1 MYGGTRKPVGRAS
14 TSPTND
20 DDQSFLGALTFV
32 FAFLGVVATVFA
44 ASRLVRR
51 TRFFL
56 HIYQLEGYKPNEYR
70 AWVLARLRTH
80 VVRTSHLVGAA
91 LLAVGAL
98 LAFAG
103 WPRLGAFAAL
113 VGWPVAF
120 ASWKLYRS
128 VPVKKPLAWTERMK
142 RLGWATAA
150 VLALVVLAFALDAAL
165 GGLGARL
172 LGAGRGEPGHENLGR
187 AAAWIVY
194 LKGWFV
200 ADLFAPFWVMLAGL
214 AMQPFERHK
223 QEGFKQQ
230 ARDKVAARPDL
241 RIVAITG
248 SYGKTSVKFILAEL
262 LGQRYNVLATPG
274 SYNTPMGISLV
285 VNNQLRPEH
294 QVLVLEMG
302 MRYAGDIKE
311 LCEIVRPDVA
321 VVTSVGVAHLE
332 TMGSIEAIAEE
343 KGSLLR
349 EMKPGGAAVLNGG
362 DPRVSTMTGVE
373 GQTLRVSLGDSGDI
387 TGRNVRYGPDGM
399 AMTVRDETGAEAT
412 FTTKLLGSHNA
423 MNLLLGVA
431 VGRVFGIRL
440 RALAEAARRIQPVAH
455 RLALR
460 EENGILILDDAFNSN
475 PVGAKSAVEVLGQF
489 RTGRRVIVTPGM
501 VELGPKQAE
510 ENRTFGRH
518 IAANADLAVI
528 VGEVN
533 GEAIH
538 AGLRDAS
545 YPEDQIVRA
554 KNLYDARERLAA
566 WLRPGDVVL
575 YENDLPDQY
584 GG

>member
-1 MYGGTRKPVGRAS
+1 M
-14 TSPTND
+14 N
-20 DDQSFLGALTFV
+20 LL

-56 HIYQLEGYKPNEYR
+56 HLYQLEGYKPNEYR
-70 AWVLARLRTH
+70 AWVMARLRTH

-91 LLAVGAL
+91 LLLVGSL

-103 WPRLGAFAAL
+103 WPRLGALAAL
-113 VGWPVAF
+113 AGWPVAF

-128 VPVKKPLAWTERMK
+128 VPVKKPLAWTDRMK
-142 RLGWATAA
+142 RLRLATAV
-150 VLALVVLAFALDAAL
+150 VLALVVLAFALDAAF
-165 GGLGARL
+165 GGFGARL
-172 LGAGRGEPGHENLGR
+172 LGAGRGEAGR

-200 ADLFAPFWVMLAGL
+200 ADLFAPFWVLLAGQV
-214 AMQPFERHK
+214 MKPVEGRI

-241 RIVAITG
+241 RVVAITG

-274 SYNTPMGISLV
+274 SYNTPMGISIV

-302 MRYAGDIKE
+302 MRYPGDIKE

-332 TMGSIEAIAEE
+332 TMGSVEAIAEE

-349 EMKPGGAAVLNGG
+349 EMKPGGAAVLNGD
-362 DPRVSTMTGVE
+362 DPRVSAMAGVQ
-373 GQTLRVSLGDSGDI
+373 GQTLRVSLGDTGDV
-387 TGRNVRYGPDGM
+387 TGRDVRYGPDGM
-399 AMTVRDETGAEAT
+399 SMTVRDETGAEAV

-423 MNLLLGVA
+423 LNLLLGVA

-440 RALAEAARRIQPVAH
+440 RAMAEAARRIQPVAH

-460 EENGILILDDAFNSN
+460 EENGLLILDDAFNSN
-475 PVGAKSAVEVLGQF
+475 PVGAKSAVDVLGQF

-501 VELGPKQAE
+501 VELGERQVE

-545 YPEDQIVRA
+545 YPEDQIIRA
-554 KNLYDARERLAA
+554 KNLYDARERIAS